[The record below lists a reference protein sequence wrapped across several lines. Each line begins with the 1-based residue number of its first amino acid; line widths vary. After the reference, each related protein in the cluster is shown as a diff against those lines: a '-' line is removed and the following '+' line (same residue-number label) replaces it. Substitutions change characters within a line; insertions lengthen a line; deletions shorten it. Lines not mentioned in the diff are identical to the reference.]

1 MPKLTARTEFAAA
14 LNQVC
19 TERGISLDSAIETIK
34 SAIFAAYRKDREIE
48 DDTLYE
54 TEIDPETGEAKIYEY
69 ADETKKKK
77 KDVTPPN
84 FGRIAAQAAK
94 QVFLQKIRETEKN
107 AIIEEYEQKIGQI
120 INGMVLRFNGSDII
134 CDIGRGQG
142 ILPPSEQIR
151 NESYNLNKRLTFYIL
166 DIVETK
172 KGRQIIVS
180 RATPK
185 LVEKLFKREVP
196 EIASKAV
203 EIKIVARE
211 AGNRSK
217 VAVLS
222 KQSGVDPVGS
232 CVGQKGVRVKAVID
246 ELGGEK
252 LDIIQ
257 YSEDPVKFIS
267 AALAPAESLK
277 VEIDKEKKIAK
288 VTAPQD
294 QLSLAIGKDGQNV
307 RLAAKICGFKIDIVG
322 LEEKKKAVKEEKPAK
337 KTDKEKT
344 KKTKKKDFKKDTKKK
359 TKKAKAKITSK
370 TRKPAKAVKKKKA
383 ETPKKLTKKK

>member
-1 MPKLTARTEFAAA
+1 MKMPKLTARTEFAAA

-19 TERGISLDSAIETIK
+19 TERGITLDSAIQTIK
-34 SAIFAAYRKDREIE
+34 SAIFAAYRKDKAIQDE
-48 DDTLYE
+48 TLYE
-54 TEIDPETGEAKIYEY
+54 TEINRETGEAKIYEY
-69 ADETKKKK
+69 TDEKKKKK

-120 INGMVLRFNGSDII
+120 INGMVLRFDGNDII

-166 DIVETK
+166 DIAETK

-211 AGNRSK
+211 AGSRSK
-217 VAVLS
+217 VAVVS

-232 CVGQKGVRVKAVID
+232 CVGQKGVRVKSVID

-257 YSEDPVKFIS
+257 FSEDPVKFIS

-277 VEIDKEKKIAK
+277 VEIDKERKIAK

-307 RLAAKICGFKIDIVG
+307 RLAAKISGFKIDIIG
-322 LEEKKKAVKEEKPAK
+322 QEEKKKVVKKEEKPVK
-337 KTDKEKT
+337 KTDKKKAEKAE
-344 KKTKKKDFKKDTKKK
+344 KKDSKKKNTKKKAKKTVAKKKK
-359 TKKAKAKITSK
+359 TEKSKK
-370 TRKPAKAVKKKKA
+370 R
-383 ETPKKLTKKK
+383 LTKKK

>member
-1 MPKLTARTEFAAA
+1 MKMPKLTARTEFAAA

-19 TERGISLDSAIETIK
+19 AERGISLDSAIQTIK
-34 SAIFAAYRKDREIE
+34 SAIFAAYRKDKAIE
-48 DDTLYE
+48 DEALYE
-54 TEIDPETGEAKIYEY
+54 TEINSETGEAKIYQY
-69 ADETKKKK
+69 ADEKKKKK

-84 FGRIAAQAAK
+84 FGRIATQAAK

-107 AIIEEYEQKIGQI
+107 AIIEEYEKKIGQI
-120 INGMVLRFNGSDII
+120 INGMVLRFDGSDIV

-211 AGNRSK
+211 AGSRSK
-217 VAVLS
+217 VAVVS

-257 YSEDPVKFIS
+257 FNEDPVKFIS

-288 VTAPQD
+288 VTAPED

-307 RLAAKICGFKIDIVG
+307 RLAAKISGFKIDIIG
-322 LEEKKKAVKEEKPAK
+322 QEEKKKVVK
-337 KTDKEKT
+337 KEKKIKGKT
-344 KKTKKKDFKKDTKKK
+344 NGKKAPLKKTKRAVIKTQKAVIKKK
-359 TKKAKAKITSK
+359 TEKSKKN
-370 TRKPAKAVKKKKA
+370 
-383 ETPKKLTKKK
+383 

>member
-34 SAIFAAYRKDREIE
+34 SAIFAAYRKDKIIE
-48 DDTLYE
+48 DDALYE
-54 TEIDPETGEAKIYEY
+54 TEINKETGEARIYQY
-69 ADETKKKK
+69 ADEKKKK
-77 KDVTPPN
+77 KEDVTPPN

-120 INGMVLRFNGSDII
+120 INGMILRFDGNDIV

-142 ILPPSEQIR
+142 ILPSSEQIR
-151 NESYNLNKRLTFYIL
+151 NESYSLNKRLTFYIS

-172 KGRQIIVS
+172 RGRQIIIS
-180 RATPK
+180 RATTK

-211 AGNRSK
+211 AGSRSK
-217 VAVLS
+217 VAVIS

-232 CVGQKGVRVKAVID
+232 CVGQKGVRVQAVID

-257 YSEDPVKFIS
+257 FNEDPVKFIS

-277 VEIDKEKKIAK
+277 IEIDKEKKIAK

-307 RLAAKICGFKIDIVG
+307 RLAAKISGFKIDIIG
-322 LEEKKKAVKEEKPAK
+322 QEEKKKVVKKAQKPAQKTDKKKEKKAEKVEKKDPKKSIVKKAKKKPAK
-337 KTDKEKT
+337 KKTT
-344 KKTKKKDFKKDTKKK
+344 KKSKKKLSKKK
-359 TKKAKAKITSK
+359 
-370 TRKPAKAVKKKKA
+370 
-383 ETPKKLTKKK
+383 